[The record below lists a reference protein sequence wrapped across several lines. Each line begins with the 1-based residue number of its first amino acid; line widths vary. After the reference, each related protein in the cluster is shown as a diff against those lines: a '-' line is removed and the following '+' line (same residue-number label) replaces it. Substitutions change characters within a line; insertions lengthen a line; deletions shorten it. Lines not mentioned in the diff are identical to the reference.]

1 MKKKAKEAAPGK
13 EGSKNEERDIPGI
26 SDVESRKQ
34 MRRSQ
39 EVRVTK
45 EPVLEDGFSHS
56 QK

>member
-26 SDVESRKQ
+26 SDVERRKQ
-34 MRRSQ
+34 MRHSQ